1 MRSLQSKIIALLL
14 SLSLFACN
22 IKDVEP
28 YIDPN
33 PLPESDIVLDDLVDM
48 EVYAEGMK
56 VDCRYYAGKFTSRIL
71 VNQTIYNAPEMVNI
85 DRAGYYRIEI
95 FTKNSSADATD
106 VIRMVILDPERGEAE
121 WGLPPWTPE
130 EVETEIIGTQEIELI
145 YPGNIP
151 EGYSFP
157 LVVVVDG
164 QLTQSIVNLEGKV
177 GSNSFLIKRGVG
189 SIWIPGENMA
199 ADQLVIDHRTFPI
212 QTGKL
217 EGPPMSL
224 SGVLPADM
232 HIPPGSYVNIS
243 GDLTIPQGT
252 NLTID
257 AGSFISIDPAVNI
270 YNEGTLEFN
279 GSEAS
284 PLTVTCSNPES
295 YWGGVIGTGA
305 GNSVEATHTIFGRSG
320 YHSGADYNWGH
331 AHRQALFY
339 SENGSIILDHSY
351 MIDHVGQ
358 VCYSLF
364 ATVKMESCLIQ
375 RAKTG
380 GQLNDSKVSISHSVF
395 TDFPDD
401 SRDYKDNDNDA
412 LYLIACFANIS
423 SSVFM
428 YAKDDGLDS
437 GGGGTDGLVRVS
449 DTRFEAIFHEGAAL
463 SGGSSAG
470 KNQYFTSCLFLN
482 CGQGLELGFSSSA
495 HHVYVDSCSF
505 LRNGVGIR
513 YGDCYAYGVSGYLSV
528 SNSESLESSYADVWN
543 MDRYEWIADTMH
555 MDFDNVWVSKRI
567 PMYPQL
573 KVLE

>member
-1 MRSLQSKIIALLL
+1 MSSVLNISIALLL
-14 SLSLFACN
+14 SLSLLACN
-22 IKDVEP
+22 NKEPEP

-33 PLPESDIVLDDLVDM
+33 PLPDSDIVLDDLVDM
-48 EVYAEGMK
+48 EVYAKGMK
-56 VDCRYYAGKFTSRIL
+56 VDCRYFDGKFTSRIL

-85 DRAGYYRIEI
+85 DGAGYYRIEI
-95 FTKNSSADATD
+95 FTKNSLADAPD
-106 VIRMVILDPERGEAE
+106 VIRMVILDPERGETE

-130 EVETEIIGTQEIELI
+130 EVVTEVIGTQEIEMI

-151 EGYSFP
+151 DGYSFP
-157 LVVVVDG
+157 LVLIADG
-164 QLTQSIVNLEGKV
+164 PLTSSTVNLKAKV

-189 SIWIPGENMA
+189 SIWIPAGNQA

-217 EGPPMSL
+217 EGPPMDL
-224 SGVLPADM
+224 SGVIPIDM
-232 HIPPGSYVNIS
+232 YIPPGSYLNIS
-243 GDLTIPQGT
+243 GDLTIPSGV

-257 AGSFISIDPAVNI
+257 EGSFISIDPAVNI
-270 YNEGTLEFN
+270 YNEGTLVFK

-284 PLTVTCSNPES
+284 PLTVSCSNPES

-305 GNSVEATHTIFGRSG
+305 GNSVEATYTIFGKSG
-320 YHSGADYNWGH
+320 YHNGADYNWGH

-339 SENGSIILDHSY
+339 SENGLISLDHCY
-351 MIDHVGQ
+351 MIDHIGQ
-358 VCYSLF
+358 ICYSLF
-364 ATVKMESCLIQ
+364 ATVKMESCLVQ

-395 TDFPDD
+395 TDIPDD
-401 SRDYKDNDNDA
+401 SRDYQDKDNDA
-412 LYLIACFANIS
+412 LYLIACIADIS

-449 DTRFEAIFHEGAAL
+449 NTRFEAIFHEGAAL

-470 KNQYFTSCLFLN
+470 KNQFFTSCIFLN
-482 CGQGLELGFSSSA
+482 CGQGLELGFSSST

-513 YGDCYAYGVSGYLSV
+513 YGDCYDFGVYGYLSV
-528 SNSESLESSYADVWN
+528 SNSESLENSYADVWN
-543 MDRYEWIADTMH
+543 MDRLDWIADTMH
-555 MDFDNVWVSKRI
+555 MEFDNVWVSKGN

-573 KVLE
+573 KILE